1 MRPNADTVRRQTRR
15 ATSVSK
21 RPSYWT
27 TTTTTKPQQTAQEL
41 IHQLRA
47 AINPAYF
54 ARTFLNF
61 TPEPAQEHVL
71 KNAYFAKRIALNCN
85 RQWGKSTIA
94 AILIAHRL
102 YFHSNSTIIIVA
114 PAGRQAGETSL
125 KVRDFLETLD
135 LPLKSDTI
143 NPGSLVLPNGSRLV
157 NLPGVDRTAR
167 GFSSI

>member
-1 MRPNADTVRRQTRR
+1 MRPNAHTLRRQTRR

-21 RPSYWT
+21 RPSYWTT

-54 ARTFLNF
+54 ARTFLTFPPN
-61 TPEPAQEHVL
+61 PPQKHVL
-71 KNAYFAKRIALNCN
+71 KPAYCAKRIPLNCN

-102 YFHSNSTIIIVA
+102 HFH
-114 PAGRQAGETSL
+114 P
-125 KVRDFLETLD
+125 
-135 LPLKSDTI
+135 
-143 NPGSLVLPNGSRLV
+143 
-157 NLPGVDRTAR
+157 
-167 GFSSI
+167 